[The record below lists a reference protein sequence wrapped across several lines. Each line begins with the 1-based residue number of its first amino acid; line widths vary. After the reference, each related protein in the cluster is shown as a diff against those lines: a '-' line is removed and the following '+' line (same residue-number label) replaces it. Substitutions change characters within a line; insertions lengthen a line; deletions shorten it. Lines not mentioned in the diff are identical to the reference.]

1 MSWAS
6 RHNLLA
12 RAVNRHLGGVS
23 VIWGAVSD
31 NALLE
36 ENAQLI
42 ADGNAISIDYV
53 LHNLPSVKFGTLR
66 YGDLLQVNGSTY
78 SVRELMPV
86 GDGAYMMVSLSL
98 EPVTVTFSR
107 LLLED
112 GSNLLLEDGGLLLL
126 ES

>member
-12 RAVNRHLGGVS
+12 RAVNRHLGGVP

-36 ENAQLI
+36 KNAQLI
-42 ADGNAISIDYV
+42 ADGNAISTDYV
-53 LHNLPSVKFGTLR
+53 LHNLPSEKFQALR
-66 YGDLLQVNGSTY
+66 YGDLLQVDGAAY
-78 SVRELMPV
+78 SVREPMPV

-98 EPVTVTFSR
+98 EPVVTTLFK

-112 GSNLLLEDGGLLLL
+112 GSYLLLEDGGLLLL

>member
-12 RAVNRHLGGVS
+12 RAVNRHLGGVP

-31 NALLE
+31 YGLLE
-36 ENAQLI
+36 ENAQLV
-42 ADGNAISIDYV
+42 ADGNAISSEYV
-53 LHNLPSVKFGTLR
+53 LHNLPSAKFRALR
-66 YGDLLQVNGSTY
+66 YGDFLQVAGEQY
-78 SVRELMPV
+78 SVREPMPV
-86 GDGAYMMVSLSL
+86 GDGAFMMVSLSL
-98 EPVTVTFSR
+98 EPVITTVSK

-112 GSNLLLEDGGLLLL
+112 GSYLLLEDDSFLLL

>member
-1 MSWAS
+1 MGWAS

-31 NALLE
+31 YGLLE
-36 ENAQLI
+36 ENAQI
-42 ADGNAISIDYV
+42 VADGNAISIDYV
-53 LHNLPSVKFGTLR
+53 LHNLPSAKFGTLR

-78 SVRELMPV
+78 SVREPMPV
-86 GDGAYMMVSLSL
+86 GDGAYMMASLSL
-98 EPVTVTFSR
+98 EPVSAAFSR

>member
-12 RAVNRHLGGVS
+12 RAVNRHLGSVP

-42 ADGNAISIDYV
+42 ADGNAISTDYV
-53 LHNLPSVKFGTLR
+53 LHNLPSEKFRALR
-66 YGDLLQVNGSTY
+66 YGDLLQVDGAAY
-78 SVRELMPV
+78 SVREPMPV

-98 EPVTVTFSR
+98 EPVSLAFSK

-112 GSNLLLEDGGLLLL
+112 GSYLLLEDGGLLLL

>member
-12 RAVNRHLGGVS
+12 RAVNRHLGGVP

-42 ADGNAISIDYV
+42 ADGNAISTDYV
-53 LHNLPSVKFGTLR
+53 LHNLPSEKFQALR

-78 SVRELMPV
+78 SVREPMPV

-98 EPVTVTFSR
+98 EPIAPVADTFITTLS
-107 LLLED
+107 
-112 GSNLLLEDGGLLLL
+112 GLQITTLSGIPLVAQ
-126 ES
+126 